1 MKRKLTAILWF
12 FALCAVLLSACAAK
26 APMEP
31 MTITVISRVY
41 AEVEPE
47 KVQALHL
54 AVESCEGLT
63 EIGEIDPHYT
73 SRLVYDK
80 DKRDYVY
87 KSVHVEDK
95 VYAYPDAGYPNLVV
109 ALVDGE
115 PVIFQFCNCL
125 GIVDVV
131 DFETIYGTLSLDTVD
146 RIEIRTFHRE
156 VERNAE
162 ITVSDR
168 EDLTAF
174 CDAFHDLNSADENET
189 AISTEKNASDSGEYP
204 RYEVTIYL
212 SNGFSAE
219 LICYPSL
226 HYVRGERAYY
236 WSNGKLVEW
245 FEAHAK

>member
-12 FALCAVLLSACAAK
+12 FALCAVLFSACAAK
-26 APMEP
+26 APMEH

-95 VYAYPDAGYPNLVV
+95 VYADSKTKKCATEVGRVLAYSPHGDASVYG
-109 ALVDGE
+109 ALVRLSQPWIMRYPLID
-115 PVIFQFCNCL
+115 FQQ
-125 GIVDVV
+125 G
-131 DFETIYGTLSLDTVD
+131 SM
-146 RIEIRTFHRE
+146 
-156 VERNAE
+156 
-162 ITVSDR
+162 
-168 EDLTAF
+168 
-174 CDAFHDLNSADENET
+174 
-189 AISTEKNASDSGEYP
+189 
-204 RYEVTIYL
+204 
-212 SNGFSAE
+212 
-219 LICYPSL
+219 
-226 HYVRGERAYY
+226 
-236 WSNGKLVEW
+236 
-245 FEAHAK
+245 